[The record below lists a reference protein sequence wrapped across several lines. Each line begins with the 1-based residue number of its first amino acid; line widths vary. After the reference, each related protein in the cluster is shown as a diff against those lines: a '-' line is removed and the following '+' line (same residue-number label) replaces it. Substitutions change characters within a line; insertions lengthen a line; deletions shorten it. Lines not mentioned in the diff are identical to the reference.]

1 LGEALVELGPGPLV
15 VLLHGWAMRPQA
27 LSPFARSIG
36 AGGTW
41 VFPEGPVELPDGT
54 RGWWWVDEAARSRAR
69 ARGPRDLAADRPA
82 GLDAARERF
91 EATLARLCAEHPGRP
106 LVVGGFS
113 QGAMLACDHALR
125 GLRPIDGLAVLS
137 GSRLTYDD
145 WLPAMPRLR
154 SRPVLVAHG
163 RDDPDLAP
171 EAAGR
176 LADDLEAAGA
186 RVDRVMFDGGHAIPL
201 AAWRGVRRLV
211 RRVRDATTGG
221 SSPPA

>member
-1 LGEALVELGPGPLV
+1 MGEVLVELGPGPLV

-27 LSPFARSIG
+27 LSPFAASIG

-54 RGWWWVDEAARSRAR
+54 RGWWWVDEAARTRAR

-91 EATLARLCAEHPGRP
+91 EATLERLCAEHPYRP

-113 QGAMLACDHALR
+113 QGAMLACDQALR
-125 GLRPIDGLAVLS
+125 GLRPVDGLAVLS

-154 SRPVLVAHG
+154 GRPVLVAHG

-171 EAAGR
+171 EAARR

-201 AAWRGVRRLV
+201 AAWRGMRRLV
-211 RRVRDATTGG
+211 RRVRDAAAGG